1 MKFDLHVHTN
11 YSDGK
16 FKPSK
21 MIDLA
26 VERGLDGISITDH
39 DSVDG
44 MKEAIEYG
52 RKYKNF
58 EIIPG
63 IELGCIYNDEE
74 VHILGYYI
82 DYNSKELL
90 KATEQLRKDRIQR
103 GIKIINKL
111 KNLNI
116 SISINEVQNLSK
128 EDFIGRVSIARAL
141 INKKYVSSISE
152 AFDKYLDKDGPA
164 YVERKT
170 FSIKE
175 SIDLIKKAGG
185 VPILAH
191 PGILKEKTIII
202 DYCIDHGIEGI
213 ECIQSKHSKEDEN
226 NFKQIAQKNN
236 LLITGGSDCHGE
248 IIDGEL
254 LLGKYYVSEYEVV
267 KLRS

>member
-16 FKPSK
+16 FKPSI

-26 VERGLDGISITDH
+26 MERGLDGISITDH

-44 MKEAIEYG
+44 LKEAI
-52 RKYKNF
+52 KYANRYENF

-63 IELGCIYNDEE
+63 IELGSIYNNEE

-82 DYNSKELL
+82 DYNSEELL
-90 KATEQLRKDRIQR
+90 KATEQLRKDRIER
-103 GIKIINKL
+103 GLKIIDKL

-116 SISINEVQNLSK
+116 DININEVQNLSK

-170 FSIKE
+170 FSVEE
-175 SIDLIKKAGG
+175 SIKLIKTAGG

-191 PGILKEKTIII
+191 PGILKDEKKILN
-202 DYCIDHGIEGI
+202 YCINHGIEGI
-213 ECIQSKHSKEDEN
+213 ECIQSKHSEEDELY
-226 NFKQIAQKNN
+226 FKKIAINNN

-248 IIDGEL
+248 TIEGDL
-254 LLGKYYVSEYEVV
+254 LLGKYYVGEYEVA